1 MMKSKLIR
9 GVLACALFAVAGTAG
24 AQVVEVKDPWAR
36 ATAPGQKAGGVFM
49 QLKSAGGGALV
60 AAESPAANV
69 VEIHEMAMEG
79 NVMRMRAIPKL
90 DLPAGQT
97 VELKPGGYHVMLI
110 DLKAPL
116 KKGDMVPVKL
126 KVQGKDGKPAEIE
139 VKAEVR
145 DMGAGASG
153 PAKH

>member
-1 MMKSKLIR
+1 MKSKLIR
-9 GVLACALFAVAGTAG
+9 GVLACALFAVAGTAA

-60 AAESPAANV
+60 AVESPAATV

>member
-1 MMKSKLIR
+1 MNPKL
-9 GVLACALFAVAGTAG
+9 VLAVLAGALIGAAAPAS

-49 QLKSAGGGALV
+49 QLKSPGGGALV
-60 AAESPAANV
+60 AAESPAASI

-79 NVMRMRAIPKL
+79 NVMKMRAVPRL

-145 DMGAGASG
+145 DMGAGAG
-153 PAKH
+153 GAAKH

>member
-9 GVLACALFAVAGTAG
+9 GMLACALFAVAGAG
-24 AQVVEVKDPWAR
+24 AAQVVEVKDPWAR

-49 QLKSAGGGALV
+49 QLMSPGGGALV
-60 AAESPAANV
+60 AAESLAANI

-110 DLKAPL
+110 DLK
-116 KKGDMVPVKL
+116 
-126 KVQGKDGKPAEIE
+126 
-139 VKAEVR
+139 
-145 DMGAGASG
+145 
-153 PAKH
+153 

>member
-1 MMKSKLIR
+1 MKSKLIR

>member
-1 MMKSKLIR
+1 MNPRL
-9 GVLACALFAVAGTAG
+9 VLAVLAGALIGAAAPAS

-49 QLKSAGGGALV
+49 QLKSPGGGALV
-60 AAESPAANV
+60 AAESPAASI

-79 NVMRMRAIPKL
+79 NVMRMRAITRL

-145 DMGAGASG
+145 DMGAGAG
-153 PAKH
+153 GAAKH

>member
-1 MMKSKLIR
+1 MKSRLIR
-9 GVLACALFAVAGTAG
+9 TVVVCALFAVAGVAA
-24 AQVVEVKDPWAR
+24 AQPVEVKDPWTR
-36 ATAPGQKAGGVFM
+36 ATAPGQKAGGVYM
-49 QLKSAGGGALV
+49 QLKSPTGGALL
-60 AAESPAANV
+60 AAESPAANI

-90 DLPAGQT
+90 DLPAGQV

-116 KKGDMVPVKL
+116 KKGEVVPVKL
-126 KVQGKDGKPAEIE
+126 KVLGKDGKPAEID

-145 DMGAGASG
+145 DAGAGAPG
-153 PAKH
+153 AMKH

>member
-9 GVLACALFAVAGTAG
+9 GVLVCALFAVAGTAA

-49 QLKSAGGGALV
+49 QLKSPGGGALV